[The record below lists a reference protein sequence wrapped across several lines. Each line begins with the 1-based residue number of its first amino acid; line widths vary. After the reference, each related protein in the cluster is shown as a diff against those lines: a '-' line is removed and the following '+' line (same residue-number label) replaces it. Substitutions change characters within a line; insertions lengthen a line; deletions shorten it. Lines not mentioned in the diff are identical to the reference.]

1 MRKTIKNVSLIELVP
16 PNLQSDPDV
25 IAIGRATDKQWQTF
39 AGKLSEVLTYAD
51 IEGAASEVLNML
63 AVEMNVDF
71 YDEALPLSKCRAL
84 VKNGYTYKYRK
95 GTVRAVRQVV
105 TDAYDQAHVEEW
117 SDYGGEPYHFR
128 ITTEAAMPD
137 EDTINKM
144 FKAVSAVQN
153 IRSKLDYL
161 GALKDV
167 GLTGY
172 WGFVMHQSQYHKII
186 QQS

>member
-1 MRKTIKNVSLIELVP
+1 MSKTIKNVSLIELVP
-16 PNLQSDPDV
+16 PNLQNNPDI
-25 IAIGRATDKQWQTF
+25 IAVSRAADKQWQKF
-39 AGKLSEVLTYAD
+39 AGKLNEVLTYAD
-51 IEGAASEVLNML
+51 IEGVTPEVLNML

-71 YDEALPLSKCRAL
+71 YDQDLPLSKCRAL

-105 TDAYDQAHVEEW
+105 SDAYDKANVEEW

-137 EDTINKM
+137 ENTINKM
-144 FKAVSAVQN
+144 FKAVQAVQN
-153 IRSKLDYL
+153 VRSKLDYL

-167 GLTGY
+167 GLTEY